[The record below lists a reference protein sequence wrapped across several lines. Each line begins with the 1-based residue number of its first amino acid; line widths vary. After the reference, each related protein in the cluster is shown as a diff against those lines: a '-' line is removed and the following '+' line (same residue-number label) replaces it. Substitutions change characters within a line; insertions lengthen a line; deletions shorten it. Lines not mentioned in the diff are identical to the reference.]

1 MPTNPTQAE
10 RIERLKKRVVFPCV
24 VAELSLG
31 DEIRAALSRIE
42 ELEGAVK
49 VAAKRILEALFKD
62 GDGDMVYR
70 TDEIESILLGH
81 PIGGNTANPNALLDA
96 ALNAAKEG
104 E

>member
-42 ELEGAVK
+42 ELEGALK
-49 VAAKRILEALFKD
+49 LLDAHLENHGFAPDGPMRMIAVHPELCDRFKLK
-62 GDGDMVYR
+62 
-70 TDEIESILLGH
+70 E
-81 PIGGNTANPNALLDA
+81 PLDA